1 MSWHLVTCEY
11 PPDVGGIS
19 DHTAQ
24 LASGLA
30 AAGDEVH
37 VWCPGQD
44 RAPRARVHVHA
55 TLGSFGPADLERTG
69 HEMDACAGPRQLVV
83 QWVPHGFGHRSMN
96 VGFCLWVARRAR
108 RGDRIHVVVH
118 EPYLE
123 FSRGPWRHLAM
134 ALVHRVMTVV
144 MLRAA
149 HRIWLS
155 TPAWEAHLRP
165 YLLGRRTDM
174 RWLPIPGCEGSC
186 GSDAAAAATAAL
198 NRPLVGHFGSYG
210 DLVAPLL
217 EERLVGLMA
226 SDTRPAVLLV
236 GTGAEAF
243 CDRLLVEHPDWE
255 GRLHATGYV
264 PSDRLGDHLAACD
277 LLIQP
282 YPDGVTTRRT
292 SVMTG
297 LARGCPVVTTTGHL
311 TEPLWAEQGAVAL
324 VDVRDPA
331 RFAAAA
337 EELLRDGDARGRLG
351 ARARE
356 VYDAHFSVSRLVHT
370 LRAA

>member
-24 LASGLA
+24 LASGLV
-30 AAGDEVH
+30 AAGDDVH
-37 VWCPGQD
+37 VWCPGKD
-44 RAPRARVHVHA
+44 RTVDTRVHVHA
-55 TLGSFGPADLERTG
+55 TLGAFDRPDLERTSR
-69 HEMDACAGPRQLVV
+69 EMDACAGPRQLVV
-83 QWVPHGFGHRSMN
+83 QWVPHGFGRRSMN
-96 VGFCLWVARRAR
+96 LGFCLWVARRAR
-108 RGDRIHVVVH
+108 RGDRVHVVVH
-118 EPYLE
+118 EPYLA
-123 FSRGPWRHLAM
+123 FTRGPWRHVAM

-149 HRIWLS
+149 HYIWLS
-155 TPAWEAHLRP
+155 TPAWEARLRP

-174 RWLPIPGCEGSC
+174 RWLPIPGCEGS
-186 GSDAAAAATAAL
+186 GGTVSLGAL
-198 NRPLVGHFGSYG
+198 DRPLVGHFGSYG
-210 DLVAPLL
+210 ALVAPLL

-236 GTGAEAF
+236 GSGARAF
-243 CDRLLVEHPDWE
+243 CDRLIADHPEWN

-297 LARGCPVVTTTGHL
+297 LARGCPVVTTAGHL

-324 VDVRDPA
+324 VDVGDPA
-331 RFAAAA
+331 QFAATA
-337 EELLRDGDARGRLG
+337 EELLRDRDARGRLG